1 MIEAIGVGTVF
12 DILAHTLVLLPI
24 SYIIIMAS
32 LEDSFRDA
40 FSFNRM
46 VTRIVRKEKTQL

>member
-12 DILAHTLVLLPI
+12 DILAHTLVLMPI
-24 SYIIIMAS
+24 SSIIIMAS

-40 FSFNRM
+40 
-46 VTRIVRKEKTQL
+46 IYHL